1 MSAAAAIGLGYRVGS
16 AALLHDVDLDVAG
29 GEFLGVIGPNGAG
42 KTTLVQLLSGEL
54 DPSSGRVEIGGRDL
68 ATMTLTELSL
78 LRAVLP
84 QHHVL
89 QFAFRCLDVVM
100 MGRYPHGGSEAD
112 ARAAADRVM
121 TETDTAWLAERLY
134 PTLSGGE
141 QARVSFARVLAQE
154 TPLLLLDE
162 PTGRLD
168 LRHQELVMGTL
179 RGLADSGVTI
189 VAVLHDINLA
199 ARFVDRIAILD
210 EGQVRA
216 VGTPEEVLRPDVL
229 GAVYGIEVKVVSHPE
244 AGCPLILPIGGGRV
258 G

>member
-1 MSAAAAIGLGYRVGS
+1 MSAAAAIGLGYQVGGS
-16 AALLHDVDLDVAG
+16 ALLHGVDLDVAR

-42 KTTLVQLLSGEL
+42 KTTLLQLLSGEL
-54 DPSSGRVEIGGRDL
+54 DPTSGRVEIGGRDISE
-68 ATMTLTELSL
+68 MTLTELSL

-121 TETDTAWLAERLY
+121 IETDTASLADRLY

-141 QARVSFARVLAQE
+141 QARVSFARVLAQA
-154 TPLLLLDE
+154 TPLILLDE
-162 PTGRLD
+162 PTGSLD

-179 RGLADSGVTI
+179 RGLAGRGVTI

-199 ARFVDRIAILD
+199 ARFVDRLAILD
-210 EGQVRA
+210 GGLVRA
-216 VGTPEEVLRPDVL
+216 VGTPEGVLRPDVL
-229 GAVYGIEVKVVSHPE
+229 GSVYGIDVKVVPHPE
-244 AGCPLILPIGGGRV
+244 AGCPLILPIGDGRA

>member
-1 MSAAAAIGLGYRVGS
+1 MSAAAAIGLGYRVGG
-16 AALLHDVDLDVAG
+16 ATLLDGVDLDVAD

-54 DPSSGRVEIGGRDL
+54 IPTSGRVEIGGRDV
-68 ATMTLTELSL
+68 ATMSLAELAL

-84 QHHVL
+84 GHHVL

-121 TETDTAWLAERLY
+121 TETDTASLADRLY

-154 TPLLLLDE
+154 TPLVLLDE
-162 PTGRLD
+162 PTGSLD

-179 RGLADSGVTI
+179 RDLADSGAAI

-210 EGQVRA
+210 EGLVRA
-216 VGTPEEVLRPDVL
+216 VGTPEGVLRPDVL
-229 GAVYGIEVKVVSHPE
+229 GSVYGIDVKVVPHPE
-244 AGCPLILPIGGGRV
+244 VGCPLILPIGGGRV